1 MDGVHPAR
9 DPGAPAA
16 VAPRIRSVFAGFGGA
31 LPPRVVTNDDLAATL
46 DTSNEWIIERT
57 GIRERRIAA
66 DGVTASDLAAEA
78 ARAALADAGLEPEAI
93 DGIVL
98 ATSTPDRTYPATAV
112 FVQAKLGMTR
122 GFAFDVA
129 AVCTGFI
136 YALSVADAMIR
147 AGQARALLVI
157 GTEVNSRIL
166 DWSDRGTAVL
176 FGDGAGAVV
185 LRAAEGRGDTAE
197 PGILSTHLHADGRH
211 EGILHVD
218 GGPGTTGTVGHVRM
232 QGREVFRHA
241 VSKLAAVVD
250 EALAANGLAQG
261 DVDWLVPHQANLRII
276 DAMGRKIGLP
286 PERVVV
292 TVDRHANTS
301 AASIPLA
308 LWEAHRDGRLRKGQ
322 LVLMEAIG
330 GGLTWGAALARL

>member
-1 MDGVHPAR
+1 MDSLATA
-9 DPGAPAA
+9 APQASRAA
-16 VAPRIRSVFAGFGGA
+16 AAPVRALIAGFGGA
-31 LPPRVVTNDDLAATL
+31 LPDRVVTNHELAARL
-46 DTSNEWIIERT
+46 DTSDEWIVERT

-66 DGVTASDLAAEA
+66 EGQLGSDLGAEA
-78 ARAALADAGLEPEAI
+78 ARRALADAGIDAEAI
-93 DGIVL
+93 DGIIL
-98 ATSTPDRTYPATAV
+98 ATSTPDRTYPSTAV
-112 FVQAKLGMTR
+112 AVQAKLGMTR

-136 YALSVADAMIR
+136 YALAVADAMIR
-147 AGQARALLVI
+147 AGSARTLLVI
-157 GTEVNSRIL
+157 GAEVNSRIL
-166 DWSDRGTAVL
+166 DWTDRGTAVL

-185 LRAAEGRGDTAE
+185 LRAADGPGGTGM

-211 EGILHVD
+211 EDILLVD
-218 GGPGTTGTVGHVRM
+218 GGPGLTGTVGHVRM

-250 EALAANGLAQG
+250 EALGANGLG
-261 DVDWLVPHQANLRII
+261 HDDVDWLVPHQANLRII
-276 DAMGRKIGLP
+276 DAMGRKLGLP

-308 LWEAHRDGRLRKGQ
+308 LWEAHADGRLKPGQ